1 MLVAGSPMV
10 LIANPALGVRTVPQ
24 LIELA
29 KSKPNQLNYASSGSG
44 AITHL
49 GAVRL
54 MRMVGIELAHVPFKG
69 SIPATSSV
77 IAGETAVAFSTI
89 PAAVPQA
96 KAGRLNL
103 LAVSFAKRSPQ
114 LPDVPTIAE
123 TVGEFDLGLYSGL
136 WAPAGTP
143 RAIIDRLYAEFTS
156 AMEQPR
162 VKDILAVNSAE
173 PGRMNPA
180 QFGEYVARE
189 IKLWGEVVR
198 DAPASKSIN
207 QREQQA
213 MDMGIKGRAALV
225 TGGSRGIGRETARQF
240 LEEGV
245 RVMICGRNAET
256 LERTRAELAQAT
268 GGEIHATV
276 ADMTKEADIARL
288 VDAAKQRF
296 GTIDIL
302 VNNAGQMYSGRFAVM
317 NDAGLK
323 EQLET
328 KLFGFL
334 RAIRLVY
341 PMMKERR
348 WGRIVNLIGGAG
360 KEPDPYMFG
369 SGITNSALLNITK
382 SLSTEFG
389 EDGVLVNA
397 VCPGWVDTNLWQRNA
412 QGLAAELNTKSEE
425 EARRLAARKNS
436 LNRFGKPEELAN
448 AIVFLCSERASYIT
462 GVSLNLDGGRLKSLW

>member
-1 MLVAGSPMV
+1 
-10 LIANPALGVRTVPQ
+10 
-24 LIELA
+24 
-29 KSKPNQLNYASSGSG
+29 
-44 AITHL
+44 
-49 GAVRL
+49 
-54 MRMVGIELAHVPFKG
+54 
-69 SIPATSSV
+69 
-77 IAGETAVAFSTI
+77 
-89 PAAVPQA
+89 
-96 KAGRLNL
+96 
-103 LAVSFAKRSPQ
+103 
-114 LPDVPTIAE
+114 
-123 TVGEFDLGLYSGL
+123 
-136 WAPAGTP
+136 
-143 RAIIDRLYAEFTS
+143 
-156 AMEQPR
+156 
-162 VKDILAVNSAE
+162 
-173 PGRMNPA
+173 
-180 QFGEYVARE
+180 
-189 IKLWGEVVR
+189 
-198 DAPASKSIN
+198 
-207 QREQQA
+207 

-256 LERTRAELAQAT
+256 LEKTRAELAKQT

-276 ADMTKEADIARL
+276 ADMTKEADIAHL
-288 VDAAKQRF
+288 VEATKTTF
-296 GTIDIL
+296 GTVDIL

-323 EQLET
+323 EQLDT

-341 PMMKERR
+341 PLMKERR

-389 EDGVLVNA
+389 EDGVHVNA

-412 QGLAAELNTKSEE
+412 QGLAAELAVKSEE

-462 GVSLNLDGGRLKSLW
+462 GVSLNLDGGRLKGLW